1 MRDLMRG
8 RTWLARAG
16 GLGIAVVAL
25 ALPAGAAAAPGDLD
39 PSFDGDGKLILPY
52 NVHPEA
58 TLVQPDGKIVFV
70 GSYPGTDFTVRRLN
84 PDGSIDKSFDGDGT
98 AIADLGADDQAYAAA
113 LQPDGGIVVAGT
125 SSTATGNQGALARFD
140 SGGTLDD
147 TFDPGGGDGDGKKL
161 LADMT
166 GVAAV
171 LVQGDGRIVVSGYYV
186 NNFATVRLDAKGAL
200 DGTTFEP
207 AVLNA
212 GSSEFV
218 HTAALAPNGG
228 IVVAGVTGNGPSPR
242 AAVAVYKR
250 DGTLDKGFAQT
261 GALALPADVMN
272 TAEAVVVQ
280 PDGAIVVAGSANPA
294 DPRMVAVRLDREG
307 KTDGGFGA
315 GGKATAD
322 FEGQDGFAAAALAPD
337 GRILLAGTA
346 AGASVLTAARFSPA
360 GLPDGGFGSGGQTTF
375 AFDVLNL
382 AYSAAVQPD
391 GKLVIAGQ
399 TAVGGTVARTAVARL
414 LADPPP
420 DGGPAGPDTGAEPVG
435 GGGGSPR
442 DLVAPVISDLRVSPA
457 RFAVGNELPRI
468 LTASA
473 ARGRTRIRFE
483 LSERASVRFTFRR
496 ARREGFRKVRG
507 SFTVGAS
514 EGVNRVRFAGRLTAR
529 RHLAPGRYR
538 LVATPVDAL
547 NNTGR
552 AQRATFT
559 VLAHARSSRAS
570 QTSTPRSER

>member
-1 MRDLMRG
+1 MPDPLRG
-8 RTWLARAG
+8 RTWFARAG
-16 GLGIAVVAL
+16 VLGVVVVAL

-58 TLVQPDGKIVFV
+58 TLVQPDGKIVLV

-98 AIADLGADDQAYAAA
+98 AIADLGANDQAYAAA

-125 SSTATGNQGALARFD
+125 SSTATGNRGALARFD
-140 SGGTLDD
+140 SGGKLDD
-147 TFDPGGGDGDGKKL
+147 RFDPGGGDGDGRKL
-161 LADMT
+161 LADMY

-171 LVQGDGRIVVSGYYV
+171 LVQGDGRIVVSGNYV
-186 NNFATVRLDAKGAL
+186 NNFATVRLDAKGAR

-207 AVLNA
+207 AVLDP

-218 HTAALAPNGG
+218 HAAALAPDGR

-242 AAVAVYKR
+242 AAVAVYKG
-250 DGTLDKGFAQT
+250 DGMLDKAFAQT
-261 GALALPADVMN
+261 GSLALPADVMN
-272 TAEAVVVQ
+272 YAEAVVVQ
-280 PDGAIVVAGSANPA
+280 PDGAIVVAGTANTA
-294 DPRMVAVRLDREG
+294 DPRLVAVRFDREG

-375 AFDVLNL
+375 AFDVQNL

-420 DGGPAGPDTGAEPVG
+420 DAGPDTGAEPDG
-435 GGGGSPR
+435 PGGGSPR
-442 DLVAPVISDLRVSPA
+442 DLEPPVISELRLTRKWFPFGA
-457 RFAVGNELPRI
+457 GLPRVDG
-468 LTASA
+468 
-473 ARGRTRIRFE
+473 RGHPQIRFQ
-483 LSERASVRFTFRR
+483 LSEQARVRFTFRR
-496 ARREGFRKVRG
+496 ARRGVFRRVRG
-507 SFTVGAS
+507 SFAVDATAGA
-514 EGVNRVRFAGRLTAR
+514 NRVRFGGRLTAR
-529 RHLAPGRYR
+529 RRLAPGRYR
-538 LVATPVDAL
+538 LIATPVDAL
-547 NNTGR
+547 GNTGSAR
-552 AQRATFT
+552 RATFT
-559 VLAHARSSRAS
+559 LLAPPRAG
-570 QTSTPRSER
+570 QTSTTESTR

>member
-1 MRDLMRG
+1 MPDLLRG

-16 GLGIAVVAL
+16 GLGVAVVAL
-25 ALPAGAAAAPGDLD
+25 ALPAGAAAAVAGDPD
-39 PSFDGDGKLILPY
+39 PSFDGDGKLVLPY

-84 PDGSIDKSFDGDGT
+84 ADGSIDKSFDGDGT
-98 AIADLGADDQAYAAA
+98 AIADLGANDQAYAAA

-125 SSTATGNQGALARFD
+125 SSTDSAHQGAVARFD
-140 SGGTLDD
+140 SEGTLDE

-186 NNFATVRLDAKGAL
+186 NNFATVRLDSKGAP

-207 AVLNA
+207 AVLDP
-212 GSSEFV
+212 GSSGEFV
-218 HTAALAPNGG
+218 HTAALAPDGR
-228 IVVAGVTGNGPSPR
+228 IVVAGVTNGPGPR
-242 AAVAVYKR
+242 AAVAVYKG

-261 GALALPADVMN
+261 GTLALPADVMN
-272 TAEAVVVQ
+272 TAEAVAVQ
-280 PDGAIVVAGSANPA
+280 PDGAIVVAGSVNPA

-322 FEGQDGFAAAALAPD
+322 FEGQDGFAGAALAPD

-346 AGASVLTAARFSPA
+346 SGATVFTAARFSPA
-360 GLPDGGFGSGGQTTF
+360 GLPDAGFGSGGQTTF

-414 LADPPP
+414 LADAPP
-420 DGGPAGPDTGAEPVG
+420 GTGAGPDTGGEPDG
-435 GGGGSPR
+435 PGGGSPR
-442 DLVAPVISDLRVSPA
+442 DLEPPVISELRLTRKWFP
-457 RFAVGNELPRI
+457 VGTGLPRVNG
-468 LTASA
+468 
-473 ARGRTRIRFE
+473 RGHPQIRFG
-483 LSERASVRFTFRR
+483 LSEQARVRFTFRR
-496 ARREGFRKVRG
+496 LRRGVFRKVRG
-507 SFTVGAS
+507 SFAVDASAGA
-514 EGVNRVRFAGRLTAR
+514 NRVRFGGRLTAR
-529 RHLAPGRYR
+529 RRLAPGRYR

-547 NNTGR
+547 GNTGPAGR
-552 AQRATFT
+552 ARFTLLAPPRAGE
-559 VLAHARSSRAS
+559 
-570 QTSTPRSER
+570 TSTTESAR

>member
-1 MRDLMRG
+1 MRDSSSG
-8 RTWLARAG
+8 RTWLARAC
-16 GLGIAVVAL
+16 GLGVAVVAL

-52 NVHPEA
+52 NMHPEA

-125 SSTATGNQGALARFD
+125 SSTPTANQGAVARFD
-140 SGGTLDD
+140 SDGTLDD
-147 TFDPGGGDGDGKKL
+147 TFDPGGGDGAGTKL
-161 LADMT
+161 LPDMT
-166 GVAAV
+166 GAAAV

-186 NNFATVRLDAKGAL
+186 NNFATVRLDAKGAP

-207 AVLNA
+207 AVLDA

-218 HTAALAPNGG
+218 HTAALAPDGR
-228 IVVAGVTGNGPSPR
+228 IVVAGVTSGNGPTPSPAR
-242 AAVAVYKR
+242 AAVAVYKA
-250 DGTLDKGFAQT
+250 DGSLDKAFAQT
-261 GALALPADVMN
+261 GALALSADVMN

-280 PDGAIVVAGSANPA
+280 PDGAIVAAGSANPA
-294 DPRMVAVRLDREG
+294 DPRMVVVRLDREG
-307 KTDGGFGA
+307 KTDGAFGA

-337 GRILLAGTA
+337 GQILLAGTA

-420 DGGPAGPDTGAEPVG
+420 DAGPGHG
-435 GGGGSPR
+435 
-442 DLVAPVISDLRVSPA
+442 
-457 RFAVGNELPRI
+457 
-468 LTASA
+468 
-473 ARGRTRIRFE
+473 
-483 LSERASVRFTFRR
+483 RR
-496 ARREGFRKVRG
+496 ARR
-507 SFTVGAS
+507 
-514 EGVNRVRFAGRLTAR
+514 AGRRLAAR
-529 RHLAPGRYR
+529 PR
-538 LVATPVDAL
+538 
-547 NNTGR
+547 R
-552 AQRATFT
+552 AGD
-559 VLAHARSSRAS
+559 L
-570 QTSTPRSER
+570 